1 MLDTIFIP
9 VIMHVPG
16 TFFTIHD
23 FFRSQEQINSGFIK
37 SHEASHQRSLL
48 RYFKIKLRQ
57 PEVKEKKIISFKSLI
72 RIGKQGRAT
81 LLICGKIFF
90 KLVETK

>member
-1 MLDTIFIP
+1 MDTIFIL

-16 TFFTIHD
+16 TFFTIHG

-37 SHEASHQRSLL
+37 SHEASHQWSLL
-48 RYFKIKLRQ
+48 CYFKR
-57 PEVKEKKIISFKSLI
+57 KKKKISFKSLI

-81 LLICGKIFF
+81 LLICGKILF